1 MAYIPSYVLS
11 YVKAAVCFL
20 AVALWACMVT
30 FSLVQ
35 LVTCPEPAAKE
46 PKPVPVVVEH
56 YRPDYQPD
64 PHLVVMDGMLV
75 IAS

>member
-1 MAYIPSYVLS
+1 MAYIQSHIPS
-11 YVKAAVCFL
+11 YVKAAVYFL
-20 AVALWACMVT
+20 AVALWTCMVT

-35 LVTCPEPAAKE
+35 LVTAPEPAAKE
-46 PKPVPVVVEH
+46 PRPVPVVVEH
-56 YRPDYQPD
+56 YAPDYQPD